1 MRNVLSKVRNTIL
14 FTMILFFSISITT
27 FAEEDGINEIAI
39 TVSLNSD
46 GSADITETWDI
57 DNVYDGTEYYKALY
71 NMDRMSVSNLTV
83 TDDTGWEYQLLSR
96 WDTSASFADKA
107 YKCGILENKKGY
119 ELCWGISEMGDRTY
133 TISYHLTGLVKR
145 YSDSDGFYHQ
155 FISDDLSSSPR
166 SASVEVYMDGVPF
179 TTDNADIWALGF
191 EGGIHFENGIIV
203 ARSDGKLGGND
214 YINLLIGFDTS
225 VFEPITASGTF
236 ADVKDKAIAE
246 EKQQE
251 MILLI
256 IIAILLSICLLVFII
271 AVLVRRNIRL
281 ADGTRTRRISVR
293 NTEQTSVIPFGND
306 IAAVYSAVGLEYSLT
321 THLSLIAAYLVKWQ
335 FDGNLSFESEALAN
349 GKQGDLVIL
358 LTSGPEQN
366 KNEMTLF
373 SFLEEASEDGVLTLH
388 SWQEWTQK
396 HYKKI
401 EMWEND
407 VKKSGNNRLSESG
420 WAAVDTKGKLRFT
433 QTGYDMHVRM
443 QGFFKYLKSFK
454 KPDGNMSAVR
464 EYWGDYLVY
473 ASLFNLADN
482 VAGGLQSM
490 DADGFDDFCGCYHM
504 NTFLFLRYIHHSYS
518 YSNTVAESAA
528 AGDGGS
534 SYASGGGGFSG
545 GGGGGSR

>member
-1 MRNVLSKVRNTIL
+1 
-14 FTMILFFSISITT
+14 MILFFSISITT

-83 TDDTGWEYQLLSR
+83 TDDTGREYQLLSR

-251 MILLI
+251 
-256 IIAILLSICLLVFII
+256 
-271 AVLVRRNIRL
+271 
-281 ADGTRTRRISVR
+281 
-293 NTEQTSVIPFGND
+293 
-306 IAAVYSAVGLEYSLT
+306 
-321 THLSLIAAYLVKWQ
+321 
-335 FDGNLSFESEALAN
+335 
-349 GKQGDLVIL
+349 
-358 LTSGPEQN
+358 
-366 KNEMTLF
+366 
-373 SFLEEASEDGVLTLH
+373 
-388 SWQEWTQK
+388 
-396 HYKKI
+396 
-401 EMWEND
+401 
-407 VKKSGNNRLSESG
+407 
-420 WAAVDTKGKLRFT
+420 
-433 QTGYDMHVRM
+433 
-443 QGFFKYLKSFK
+443 
-454 KPDGNMSAVR
+454 
-464 EYWGDYLVY
+464 
-473 ASLFNLADN
+473 
-482 VAGGLQSM
+482 
-490 DADGFDDFCGCYHM
+490 
-504 NTFLFLRYIHHSYS
+504 
-518 YSNTVAESAA
+518 
-528 AGDGGS
+528 
-534 SYASGGGGFSG
+534 
-545 GGGGGSR
+545 